1 MMELKIKR
9 LNPDA
14 VLPAYQTAGAA
25 GMDLCA
31 CVPAPLKIPTRGY
44 VVVPTGIAIAVPE
57 GYAAFVFARSG
68 LAIKS
73 GITLRNSVGV
83 IDCDYRGEILVGLQ
97 NQSDLPYEIKPGERI
112 AQMVLMPA
120 PQAKI
125 VECDSL
131 DDTARGEGGFGSTG
145 K

>member
-1 MMELKIKR
+1 MITLKIKK
-9 LNPDA
+9 LKPNA
-14 VLPAYQTAGAA
+14 VIPAYQTAGAA

-31 CVPAPLKIPTRGY
+31 AIDAPMKLPTRGS
-44 VVVPTGIAIAVPE
+44 VVVPTGLAIAVPE
-57 GYAAFVFARSG
+57 GYAAFIFARSG
-68 LAIKS
+68 LAVKS

-83 IDCDYRGEILVGLQ
+83 IDADYRGEILVGLQ

-112 AQMVLMPA
+112 AQMVIMPA
-120 PQAKI
+120 PQAEI
-125 VECDSL
+125 VLCDSL